1 MPGTLY
7 LVATPIGNLND
18 MTPRAVQTLADAD
31 LIAAEDTRR
40 TLQLLNHFSVKGKL
54 IHYDENNKEKQGP
67 VLLQELLQGKNVAL
81 VTDAG
86 FPGISD
92 PGEAMAK
99 LAIEN
104 GITVVPVPGA
114 NACLTALVASGLPS
128 TPFFFGAF
136 LPKSKKNRKE
146 QLEKWKWIP
155 ATIVLYEAPHRIVT
169 VLEEIL
175 ATWGDRQMAF
185 GRELT
190 KLHEEFWRGTVSQA
204 ISYLKENPP
213 RGEFVLVIA
222 QAEET
227 TLRYEGQT
235 GDLLIADGTNITYQ
249 PNGFNNL
256 YKPDVPKNSYQ
267 PNVFGDMASNIVKD
281 PLELVKEKIAAGVPK
296 KEALSEIAKQFKIP
310 KRDLYNRLIQEQE
323 KG

>member
-7 LVATPIGNLND
+7 LVATPIGNLGD
-18 MTPRAVQTLADAD
+18 MTPRVVQVLTDAD

-40 TLQLLNHFSVKGKL
+40 TLQLLNHFSIKGKL

-67 VLLQELLQGKNVAL
+67 VLLQELLQGKNIAL

-104 GITVVPVPGA
+104 GISVVPVPGA

-136 LPKSKKNRKE
+136 LPKSKKNRRE
-146 QLEKWKWIP
+146 QLIAWKNIP
-155 ATIVLYEAPHRIVT
+155 ATIVLYEAPHRIMD

-175 ATWGDRQMAF
+175 AAWGDRQMAF

-204 ISYLKENPP
+204 ILYLKENPP

-222 QAEET
+222 QGEEP
-227 TLRYEGQT
+227 Q
-235 GDLLIADGTNITYQ
+235 AD
-249 PNGFNNL
+249 
-256 YKPDVPKNSYQ
+256 KEDE
-267 PNVFGDMASNIVKD
+267 KD
-281 PLELVKEKIAAGVPK
+281 PLEAVKEKIAAGVPK
-296 KEALSEIAKQFKIP
+296 KEALSQIAKQFKIP

-323 KG
+323 K

>member
-1 MPGTLY
+1 MSGTLY
-7 LVATPIGNLND
+7 LVATPIGNLGD
-18 MTPRAVQTLADAD
+18 MTPRALEVLAAAD

-40 TLQLLNHFSVKGKL
+40 TLQLLNHFSIKGKL

-67 VLLQELLQGKNVAL
+67 VLLQELLEGKSIAL

-99 LAIEN
+99 LAIEQ
-104 GITVVPVPGA
+104 GVTVVPVPGA

-146 QLEKWKWIP
+146 QLEKWKNIP
-155 ATIVLYEAPHRIVT
+155 ATVVLYEAPHRIVD

-175 ATWGDRQMAF
+175 AAWGDRQMAF

-204 ISYLKENPP
+204 IAYLKENMP

-222 QAEET
+222 QAQEVPAEDEE
-227 TLRYEGQT
+227 E
-235 GDLLIADGTNITYQ
+235 
-249 PNGFNNL
+249 
-256 YKPDVPKNSYQ
+256 
-267 PNVFGDMASNIVKD
+267 KD
-281 PLELVKEKIAAGVPK
+281 PLEAVKEKIAAGVPK
-296 KEALSEIAKQFKIP
+296 KEALAQIAKQFKIP

-323 KG
+323 K

>member
-1 MPGTLY
+1 M
-7 LVATPIGNLND
+7 
-18 MTPRAVQTLADAD
+18 
-31 LIAAEDTRR
+31 
-40 TLQLLNHFSVKGKL
+40 
-54 IHYDENNKEKQGP
+54 
-67 VLLQELLQGKNVAL
+67 QELLDGKNIAL

-104 GITVVPVPGA
+104 GVTVVPVPGA

-155 ATIVLYEAPHRIVT
+155 ATVVLYEAPHRIVT

-175 ATWGDRQMAF
+175 AIWGDRQMAF

-190 KLHEEFWRGTVSQA
+190 KLHEEFWRGTISRA
-204 ISYLKENPP
+204 IDYLKENPP

-222 QAEET
+222 REE
-227 TLRYEGQT
+227 EKP
-235 GDLLIADGTNITYQ
+235 ADEEE
-249 PNGFNNL
+249 
-256 YKPDVPKNSYQ
+256 
-267 PNVFGDMASNIVKD
+267 KD
-281 PLELVKEKIAAGVPK
+281 PLDVVKEKIAAGVPK
-296 KEALSEIAKQFKIP
+296 KEALTEIAKQFKIP

-323 KG
+323 KE

>member
-1 MPGTLY
+1 MSGTLF
-7 LVATPIGNLND
+7 LVATPIGNLGD
-18 MTPRAVQTLADAD
+18 MTPRALEVLAAAD

-40 TLQLLNHFSVKGKL
+40 TLQLLNHFSIKGKL

-67 VLLQELLQGKNVAL
+67 VLLQELLEGKNIAL

-99 LAIEN
+99 LAIEK
-104 GITVVPVPGA
+104 GVTVVPVPGA

-146 QLEKWKWIP
+146 QLEKWKNIP
-155 ATIVLYEAPHRIVT
+155 ATVVLYEAPHRIVD

-175 ATWGDRQMAF
+175 AAWGDRQMAF

-204 ISYLKENPP
+204 IAYLKENTP
-213 RGEFVLVIA
+213 RGEFVLVIDQTQEA
-222 QAEET
+222 LEED
-227 TLRYEGQT
+227 EEE
-235 GDLLIADGTNITYQ
+235 
-249 PNGFNNL
+249 
-256 YKPDVPKNSYQ
+256 
-267 PNVFGDMASNIVKD
+267 KD
-281 PLELVKEKIAAGVPK
+281 PLEAVKEKIAAGVPK
-296 KEALSEIAKQFKIP
+296 KEALAQIAKQFKIP

-323 KG
+323 K

>member
-7 LVATPIGNLND
+7 LVATPIGNLGD
-18 MTPRAVQTLADAD
+18 MTPRAVQVLTDAG

-40 TLQLLNHFSVKGKL
+40 TLQLLNHFSIKGKL

-67 VLLQELLQGKNVAL
+67 VLLQELLQGTDVAL

-92 PGEAMAK
+92 PGEAMAA
-99 LAIEN
+99 LAIQN

-155 ATIVLYEAPHRIVT
+155 ATVVLYEAPHRIVD

-175 ATWGDRQMAF
+175 AAWGDRQMAF

-190 KLHEEFWRGTVSQA
+190 KLHEEFWRGSISEA
-204 ISYLKENPP
+204 ISYLKENVP

-222 QAEET
+222 QAEEAAAEPA
-227 TLRYEGQT
+227 LAEPGK
-235 GDLLIADGTNITYQ
+235 A
-249 PNGFNNL
+249 
-256 YKPDVPKNSYQ
+256 
-267 PNVFGDMASNIVKD
+267 AD
-281 PLELVKEKIAAGVPK
+281 PLEAVKEKIAQGVPK

-323 KG
+323 KE

>member
-1 MPGTLY
+1 MSGTLY
-7 LVATPIGNLND
+7 LVATPIGNLGD
-18 MTPRAVQTLADAD
+18 MTPRALEILAAAD

-40 TLQLLNHFSVKGKL
+40 TLQLLNHFSIKGKL

-67 VLLQELLQGKNVAL
+67 VLLQELLEGKNIAL

-99 LAIEN
+99 LAIEK
-104 GITVVPVPGA
+104 GVTIVPVPGA

-146 QLEKWKWIP
+146 QLEKWKNIP
-155 ATIVLYEAPHRIVT
+155 ATVVLYEAPHRIVD

-175 ATWGDRQMAF
+175 AAWGDRQMAF

-204 ISYLKENPP
+204 IAYLKENTP
-213 RGEFVLVIA
+213 RGEFVLVIDQTQEA
-222 QAEET
+222 LAEDE
-227 TLRYEGQT
+227 EE
-235 GDLLIADGTNITYQ
+235 
-249 PNGFNNL
+249 
-256 YKPDVPKNSYQ
+256 
-267 PNVFGDMASNIVKD
+267 KD
-281 PLELVKEKIAAGVPK
+281 PLEAVKEKIAAGVPK
-296 KEALSEIAKQFKIP
+296 KEALAQIAKQFKIP

-323 KG
+323 K

>member
-1 MPGTLY
+1 MPGTLF
-7 LVATPIGNLND
+7 LVATPIGNLGD
-18 MTPRAVQTLADAD
+18 MTPRALQALTDAD

-40 TLQLLNHFSVKGKL
+40 TLQLLNHFSIKGKLIHYIKGKL

-67 VLLQELLQGKNVAL
+67 VLLQELLQGNNVAL

-86 FPGISD
+86 FPG
-92 PGEAMAK
+92 EAMAQ

-104 GITVVPVPGA
+104 GITVTPVPGA

-146 QLEKWKWIP
+146 QLEKWKQIP
-155 ATIVLYEAPHRIVT
+155 ATVVLYEAPHRIVE

-175 ATWGDRQMAF
+175 AVWGDRQMAF

-190 KLHEEFWRGTVSQA
+190 KLHEEFWRGSVSQA

-222 QAEET
+222 QAEEKPPDDV
-227 TLRYEGQT
+227 
-235 GDLLIADGTNITYQ
+235 GDT
-249 PNGFNNL
+249 
-256 YKPDVPKNSYQ
+256 
-267 PNVFGDMASNIVKD
+267 D
-281 PLELVKEKIAAGVPK
+281 PLDMVKEKIAKGVPK

-323 KG
+323 KE

>member
-1 MPGTLY
+1 MSGTLF
-7 LVATPIGNLND
+7 LVATPIGNLGD
-18 MTPRAVQTLADAD
+18 MTPRALEVLAAAD

-40 TLQLLNHFSVKGKL
+40 TLQLLNHFSIKGKL

-67 VLLQELLQGKNVAL
+67 VLLQELLEGKNIAL

-99 LAIEN
+99 LAIEK
-104 GITVVPVPGA
+104 GVTVVPVPGA

-146 QLEKWKWIP
+146 QLEKWKNIP
-155 ATIVLYEAPHRIVT
+155 ATVVLYEAPHRIVD

-175 ATWGDRQMAF
+175 AAWGDRQMAF

-204 ISYLKENPP
+204 VAHLKENTP

-222 QAEET
+222 QAQEVSAEDEE
-227 TLRYEGQT
+227 E
-235 GDLLIADGTNITYQ
+235 
-249 PNGFNNL
+249 
-256 YKPDVPKNSYQ
+256 
-267 PNVFGDMASNIVKD
+267 KD
-281 PLELVKEKIAAGVPK
+281 PLEAVKEKIAAGVPK
-296 KEALSEIAKQFKIP
+296 KEALAQIAKQFKIP

-323 KG
+323 K

>member
-1 MPGTLY
+1 MSGTLY
-7 LVATPIGNLND
+7 LVATPIGNLGD
-18 MTPRAVQTLADAD
+18 MTPRALEVLAAAD

-40 TLQLLNHFSVKGKL
+40 TLQLLNHFSIKGKL

-67 VLLQELLQGKNVAL
+67 VLLQELLEGKNIAL

-99 LAIEN
+99 LAIEK
-104 GITVVPVPGA
+104 GVTVVPVPGA

-146 QLEKWKWIP
+146 QLEKWKNIP
-155 ATIVLYEAPHRIVT
+155 ATVVLYEAPHRIVD

-175 ATWGDRQMAF
+175 AAWGDRQMAF

-204 ISYLKENPP
+204 IAYLKENTP

-222 QAEET
+222 QAQEVLAEDEE
-227 TLRYEGQT
+227 E
-235 GDLLIADGTNITYQ
+235 
-249 PNGFNNL
+249 
-256 YKPDVPKNSYQ
+256 
-267 PNVFGDMASNIVKD
+267 KD
-281 PLELVKEKIAAGVPK
+281 PLEAVKEKIAAGVSK
-296 KEALSEIAKQFKIP
+296 KEALAQIAKQFKIP

-323 KG
+323 K

>member
-1 MPGTLY
+1 MSGTLF
-7 LVATPIGNLND
+7 LVATPIGNLGD
-18 MTPRAVQTLADAD
+18 MTPRALEVLAAAD

-40 TLQLLNHFSVKGKL
+40 TLQLLNHFSIKGKL
-54 IHYDENNKEKQGP
+54 IHYDENNKEKQSP
-67 VLLQELLQGKNVAL
+67 VLLQELLEGKNIAL

-99 LAIEN
+99 LAIEQ
-104 GITVVPVPGA
+104 GVTVVPVPGA

-146 QLEKWKWIP
+146 QLEKWKQIP
-155 ATIVLYEAPHRIVT
+155 ATVVLYEAPHRIVE

-175 ATWGDRQMAF
+175 AAWGDRQMAF

-204 ISYLKENPP
+204 IAYLKENSP
-213 RGEFVLVIA
+213 RGEFVLVIDQTQEA
-222 QAEET
+222 LEED
-227 TLRYEGQT
+227 EEE
-235 GDLLIADGTNITYQ
+235 
-249 PNGFNNL
+249 
-256 YKPDVPKNSYQ
+256 
-267 PNVFGDMASNIVKD
+267 KD
-281 PLELVKEKIAAGVPK
+281 PLEAVKEKIAAGVPK
-296 KEALSEIAKQFKIP
+296 KEALAQIAKQFKIP

-323 KG
+323 K

>member
-1 MPGTLY
+1 MSGTLF
-7 LVATPIGNLND
+7 LVATPIGNLGD
-18 MTPRAVQTLADAD
+18 MTPRALEVLAAAD

-40 TLQLLNHFSVKGKL
+40 TLQLLNHFSIKGKL

-67 VLLQELLQGKNVAL
+67 VLLQELLEGKNIAL

-99 LAIEN
+99 LAIEK
-104 GITVVPVPGA
+104 GVTVVPVPGA

-146 QLEKWKWIP
+146 QLEKWKNIP
-155 ATIVLYEAPHRIVT
+155 ATVVLYEAPHRIVD

-175 ATWGDRQMAF
+175 AAWGDRQMAF

-204 ISYLKENPP
+204 ITYLKENTP

-222 QAEET
+222 QAQEVSAEDEE
-227 TLRYEGQT
+227 E
-235 GDLLIADGTNITYQ
+235 
-249 PNGFNNL
+249 
-256 YKPDVPKNSYQ
+256 
-267 PNVFGDMASNIVKD
+267 KD
-281 PLELVKEKIAAGVPK
+281 PLEAVKEKIAAGIPK
-296 KEALSEIAKQFKIP
+296 KEALAQIAKQFKIP

-323 KG
+323 K

>member
-1 MPGTLY
+1 MSGTLF
-7 LVATPIGNLND
+7 LVATPIGNLGD
-18 MTPRAVQTLADAD
+18 MTPRALEILAAAD

-40 TLQLLNHFSVKGKL
+40 TLQLLNHFSIKGKL

-67 VLLQELLQGKNVAL
+67 VLLQELLEGKNIAL

-99 LAIEN
+99 LAIEQ
-104 GITVVPVPGA
+104 GVTVVPVPGA

-146 QLEKWKWIP
+146 QLEKWKNIP
-155 ATIVLYEAPHRIVT
+155 ATVVLYEAPHRIVD

-175 ATWGDRQMAF
+175 AAWGDRQMAF

-204 ISYLKENPP
+204 IAYLKENTP

-222 QAEET
+222 QAQEVPAEDEE
-227 TLRYEGQT
+227 E
-235 GDLLIADGTNITYQ
+235 
-249 PNGFNNL
+249 
-256 YKPDVPKNSYQ
+256 
-267 PNVFGDMASNIVKD
+267 KD
-281 PLELVKEKIAAGVPK
+281 PLEAVKEKIAAGVPK
-296 KEALSEIAKQFKIP
+296 KEALAQIAKQFKIP

-323 KG
+323 K

>member
-1 MPGTLY
+1 MSGTLY
-7 LVATPIGNLND
+7 LVATPIGNLGD
-18 MTPRAVQTLADAD
+18 MTPRALEVLAAAD

-40 TLQLLNHFSVKGKL
+40 TLQLLNHFSIKGKL

-67 VLLQELLQGKNVAL
+67 VLLQELLEGKNIAL

-99 LAIEN
+99 LAIEQ
-104 GITVVPVPGA
+104 GVTVVPVPGA

-146 QLEKWKWIP
+146 QLEKWKNIP
-155 ATIVLYEAPHRIVT
+155 ATVVLYEAPHRIVD

-175 ATWGDRQMAF
+175 AAWGDRQMAF

-204 ISYLKENPP
+204 IAYLKENTP
-213 RGEFVLVIA
+213 RGEFVLVIDQTQEA
-222 QAEET
+222 LEED
-227 TLRYEGQT
+227 EEE
-235 GDLLIADGTNITYQ
+235 
-249 PNGFNNL
+249 
-256 YKPDVPKNSYQ
+256 
-267 PNVFGDMASNIVKD
+267 KD
-281 PLELVKEKIAAGVPK
+281 PLEAVKEKIAAGVPK
-296 KEALSEIAKQFKIP
+296 KEALAQIAKQFKIP

-323 KG
+323 K

>member
-7 LVATPIGNLND
+7 LVATPIGNLGD
-18 MTPRAVQTLADAD
+18 MTPRAVQALTDAD

-40 TLQLLNHFSVKGKL
+40 TLQLLNYFSIKGKL
-54 IHYDENNKEKQGP
+54 IHYDENNKEKQGS
-67 VLLQELLQGKNVAL
+67 VLLQELLQGSDVAL

-92 PGEAMAK
+92 PGEAMAA
-99 LAIEN
+99 LAIQN
-104 GITVVPVPGA
+104 GIAVVPVPGA

-146 QLEKWKWIP
+146 QLEKWKGIP
-155 ATIVLYEAPHRIVT
+155 ATVVLYEAPHRIVE

-175 ATWGDRQMAF
+175 AAWGDRRMAF

-190 KLHEEFWRGTVSQA
+190 KIHEEFWRGSVSEA
-204 ISYLKENPP
+204 IAYLKENPP

-222 QAEET
+222 RGEEATGEMTAAEP
-227 TLRYEGQT
+227 GK
-235 GDLLIADGTNITYQ
+235 A
-249 PNGFNNL
+249 
-256 YKPDVPKNSYQ
+256 
-267 PNVFGDMASNIVKD
+267 AD
-281 PLELVKEKIAAGVPK
+281 PLDMVKEKIAKGVPK
-296 KEALSEIAKQFKIP
+296 KEAMSEIAKQFKIP
-310 KRDLYNRLIQEQE
+310 RRDLYNRLIQEQE
-323 KG
+323 K

>member
-1 MPGTLY
+1 MSGTLF
-7 LVATPIGNLND
+7 LVATPIGNLGD
-18 MTPRAVQTLADAD
+18 MTPRALEVLAAAD

-40 TLQLLNHFSVKGKL
+40 TLQLLNHFSIKGKL

-67 VLLQELLQGKNVAL
+67 VLLQELLEGKNIAL

-99 LAIEN
+99 LAIEK
-104 GITVVPVPGA
+104 GVTVVPVPGA

-146 QLEKWKWIP
+146 QLEKWKNIP
-155 ATIVLYEAPHRIVT
+155 ATVVLYEAPHRIVD

-175 ATWGDRQMAF
+175 AAWGDRQMAF

-204 ISYLKENPP
+204 ITYLKENTP

-222 QAEET
+222 QAQEVPAEDEE
-227 TLRYEGQT
+227 E
-235 GDLLIADGTNITYQ
+235 
-249 PNGFNNL
+249 
-256 YKPDVPKNSYQ
+256 
-267 PNVFGDMASNIVKD
+267 KD
-281 PLELVKEKIAAGVPK
+281 PLEAVKEKIAAGVPK
-296 KEALSEIAKQFKIP
+296 KEALAQIAKQFKIP

-323 KG
+323 K

>member
-7 LVATPIGNLND
+7 LVATPIGNLGD
-18 MTPRAVQTLADAD
+18 MTPRAVQVLTDAD
-31 LIAAEDTRR
+31 WIAAEDTRR
-40 TLQLLNHFSVKGKL
+40 TLQLLNHFSIKGKL

-67 VLLQELLQGKNVAL
+67 VLLQELLQGKNIAL

-104 GITVVPVPGA
+104 GISVVPVPGA

-136 LPKSKKNRKE
+136 LPKSKKNRRE
-146 QLEKWKWIP
+146 QLVAWKNIP
-155 ATIVLYEAPHRIVT
+155 ATIVLYEAPHRIMD

-175 ATWGDRQMAF
+175 AAWGDRQMAF

-204 ISYLKENPP
+204 ILYLKENPP

-222 QAEET
+222 QGEEP
-227 TLRYEGQT
+227 Q
-235 GDLLIADGTNITYQ
+235 AD
-249 PNGFNNL
+249 
-256 YKPDVPKNSYQ
+256 KEDE
-267 PNVFGDMASNIVKD
+267 KD
-281 PLELVKEKIAAGVPK
+281 PLEAVKEKIAAGVPK
-296 KEALSEIAKQFKIP
+296 KEALSQIAKQFKIP

-323 KG
+323 KE

>member
-1 MPGTLY
+1 MSGTLY
-7 LVATPIGNLND
+7 LVATPIGNLGD
-18 MTPRAVQTLADAD
+18 MTPRALEILAAAD

-40 TLQLLNHFSVKGKL
+40 TLQLLNHFSIKGKL

-67 VLLQELLQGKNVAL
+67 VLLQELLEGKNIAL

-99 LAIEN
+99 LAIEK
-104 GITVVPVPGA
+104 GVTVVPVPGA

-146 QLEKWKWIP
+146 QLEKWKNIP
-155 ATIVLYEAPHRIVT
+155 ATVVLYEAPHRIVD

-175 ATWGDRQMAF
+175 AAWGDRQMAF

-204 ISYLKENPP
+204 IAYLKENTP

-222 QAEET
+222 QAQEVLAEDEE
-227 TLRYEGQT
+227 E
-235 GDLLIADGTNITYQ
+235 
-249 PNGFNNL
+249 
-256 YKPDVPKNSYQ
+256 
-267 PNVFGDMASNIVKD
+267 KD
-281 PLELVKEKIAAGVPK
+281 PLEAVKEKIAAGVPK
-296 KEALSEIAKQFKIP
+296 KEALAQIAKQFKIP

-323 KG
+323 K

>member
-7 LVATPIGNLND
+7 LVATPIGNLGD
-18 MTPRAVQTLADAD
+18 MTPRAVQVLTDAD

-40 TLQLLNHFSVKGKL
+40 TLQLLNHFSIKGKL

-67 VLLQELLQGKNVAL
+67 VLLQELLQGKNIAL

-104 GITVVPVPGA
+104 GISVVPVPGA

-136 LPKSKKNRKE
+136 LPKSKKNRRE
-146 QLEKWKWIP
+146 QLIAWKNIP
-155 ATIVLYEAPHRIVT
+155 ATIVLYEAPHRIMD

-175 ATWGDRQMAF
+175 VAWGDRQMAF

-204 ISYLKENPP
+204 ILYLKENPP

-222 QAEET
+222 QGEEP
-227 TLRYEGQT
+227 Q
-235 GDLLIADGTNITYQ
+235 AD
-249 PNGFNNL
+249 
-256 YKPDVPKNSYQ
+256 KEDE
-267 PNVFGDMASNIVKD
+267 KD
-281 PLELVKEKIAAGVPK
+281 PLEAVKEKIAAGVPK
-296 KEALSEIAKQFKIP
+296 KEALSQIAKQFKIP

-323 KG
+323 KE

>member
-1 MPGTLY
+1 MSGTLY
-7 LVATPIGNLND
+7 LVATPIGNLGD
-18 MTPRAVQTLADAD
+18 MTPRALEVLAAAD

-40 TLQLLNHFSVKGKL
+40 TLQLLNHFSIKGKQ

-67 VLLQELLQGKNVAL
+67 VLLQELLEGKNIAL

-99 LAIEN
+99 LAIEK
-104 GITVVPVPGA
+104 GVTVVPVPGA
-114 NACLTALVASGLPS
+114 NACLTALVASGLPP

-146 QLEKWKWIP
+146 QLEKWKNIP
-155 ATIVLYEAPHRIVT
+155 ATVVLYEAPHRIVD

-175 ATWGDRQMAF
+175 AAWGDRQMAF

-204 ISYLKENPP
+204 ISYLKENTP

-222 QAEET
+222 QAQEVPAEDEE
-227 TLRYEGQT
+227 G
-235 GDLLIADGTNITYQ
+235 
-249 PNGFNNL
+249 
-256 YKPDVPKNSYQ
+256 
-267 PNVFGDMASNIVKD
+267 KD
-281 PLELVKEKIAAGVPK
+281 PLEAVKEKIAAGVPK
-296 KEALSEIAKQFKIP
+296 KEALAQIAKQFKIP

-323 KG
+323 K

>member
-1 MPGTLY
+1 MSGTLY
-7 LVATPIGNLND
+7 LVATPIGNLGD
-18 MTPRAVQTLADAD
+18 MTPRALEVLAAAD

-40 TLQLLNHFSVKGKL
+40 TLQLLNHFSIKGKL

-67 VLLQELLQGKNVAL
+67 VLLQELLEGKNIAL

-99 LAIEN
+99 LAIEK
-104 GITVVPVPGA
+104 GVTVVPVPGA

-146 QLEKWKWIP
+146 QLEKWKNIP
-155 ATIVLYEAPHRIVT
+155 ATVVLYEAPHRIVD

-175 ATWGDRQMAF
+175 AAWGDRQMAF

-204 ISYLKENPP
+204 IAYLKENSP

-222 QAEET
+222 QA
-227 TLRYEGQT
+227 RRFRQR
-235 GDLLIADGTNITYQ
+235 
-249 PNGFNNL
+249 
-256 YKPDVPKNSYQ
+256 
-267 PNVFGDMASNIVKD
+267 M
-281 PLELVKEKIAAGVPK
+281 K
-296 KEALSEIAKQFKIP
+296 KKKTRWKQ
-310 KRDLYNRLIQEQE
+310 
-323 KG
+323 

>member
-7 LVATPIGNLND
+7 LVATPIGNLGD
-18 MTPRAVQTLADAD
+18 MTPRAVQVLTDAD

-40 TLQLLNHFSVKGKL
+40 TLQLLNHFSIKGKL

-67 VLLQELLQGKNVAL
+67 VLLQELLQGKNIAL

-104 GITVVPVPGA
+104 GISVVPVPGA

-136 LPKSKKNRKE
+136 LPKSKKNRRE
-146 QLEKWKWIP
+146 QLIAWKNIP
-155 ATIVLYEAPHRIVT
+155 ATIVLYEAPHRIMD

-175 ATWGDRQMAF
+175 AAWGDRQMAF

-204 ISYLKENPP
+204 ILYLKENPP

-222 QAEET
+222 QGEEP
-227 TLRYEGQT
+227 Q
-235 GDLLIADGTNITYQ
+235 AD
-249 PNGFNNL
+249 
-256 YKPDVPKNSYQ
+256 KEDE
-267 PNVFGDMASNIVKD
+267 KD
-281 PLELVKEKIAAGVPK
+281 PLEAVKEKIAAGVPK
-296 KEALSEIAKQFKIP
+296 KEALSQIAKQFKIP

-323 KG
+323 KE

>member
-1 MPGTLY
+1 MSGTLY
-7 LVATPIGNLND
+7 LVATPIGNLGD
-18 MTPRAVQTLADAD
+18 MTPRALEILTAAD

-40 TLQLLNHFSVKGKL
+40 TLQLLNHFSIKGKL

-67 VLLQELLQGKNVAL
+67 VLLQELLEGKNIAL

-99 LAIEN
+99 LAIEK
-104 GITVVPVPGA
+104 GVTVVPVPGA

-146 QLEKWKWIP
+146 QLEKWKNIP
-155 ATIVLYEAPHRIVT
+155 ATVVLYEAPHRIVD

-175 ATWGDRQMAF
+175 AAWGDRQMAF

-204 ISYLKENPP
+204 IAYLKENTP

-222 QAEET
+222 QAQEVLAEDEE
-227 TLRYEGQT
+227 E
-235 GDLLIADGTNITYQ
+235 
-249 PNGFNNL
+249 
-256 YKPDVPKNSYQ
+256 
-267 PNVFGDMASNIVKD
+267 KD
-281 PLELVKEKIAAGVPK
+281 PLEAVKEKIAAGVPK
-296 KEALSEIAKQFKIP
+296 KEALAQIAKQFKIP

-323 KG
+323 K

>member
-1 MPGTLY
+1 
-7 LVATPIGNLND
+7 
-18 MTPRAVQTLADAD
+18 LAEAD

-40 TLQLLNHFSVKGKL
+40 TLQLLNHFSIKGKL
-54 IHYDENNKEKQGP
+54 LHYDENNKEKQGT

-92 PGEAMAK
+92 PGEAMAQ
-99 LAIEN
+99 LAIQN

-146 QLEKWKWIP
+146 QLEKWKQIP
-155 ATIVLYEAPHRIVT
+155 ATIVLYEAPHRILE

-175 ATWGDRQMAF
+175 AVWSDRQMAF

-190 KLHEEFWRGTVSQA
+190 KLHEEFRRGRVSEV

-222 QAEET
+222 RAEEK
-227 TLRYEGQT
+227 
-235 GDLLIADGTNITYQ
+235 
-249 PNGFNNL
+249 P
-256 YKPDVPKNSYQ
+256 PDVSEE
-267 PNVFGDMASNIVKD
+267 ID
-281 PLELVKEKIAAGVPK
+281 PLDAVKVKIAEGVPK
-296 KEALSEIAKQFKIP
+296 KEALSEIAKQYKIP

-323 KG
+323 KE

>member
-1 MPGTLY
+1 MSGTLF
-7 LVATPIGNLND
+7 LVATPIGNLGD
-18 MTPRAVQTLADAD
+18 MTPRALEILTAAD

-40 TLQLLNHFSVKGKL
+40 TLQLLNHFSIKGKL

-67 VLLQELLQGKNVAL
+67 VLLQELLEGKNIAL

-99 LAIEN
+99 LAIEQ
-104 GITVVPVPGA
+104 GVTVVPVPGA

-146 QLEKWKWIP
+146 QLEKWKNIP
-155 ATIVLYEAPHRIVT
+155 ATVVLYEAPHRIVD

-175 ATWGDRQMAF
+175 AAWGDRQMAF

-204 ISYLKENPP
+204 IAYLKENTP

-222 QAEET
+222 QAQEVPAEDEE
-227 TLRYEGQT
+227 E
-235 GDLLIADGTNITYQ
+235 
-249 PNGFNNL
+249 
-256 YKPDVPKNSYQ
+256 
-267 PNVFGDMASNIVKD
+267 KD
-281 PLELVKEKIAAGVPK
+281 PLEAVKEKIAAGVPK
-296 KEALSEIAKQFKIP
+296 KEALAQIAKQFKIP

-323 KG
+323 K

>member
-1 MPGTLY
+1 MPGTLF
-7 LVATPIGNLND
+7 LVATPIGNLGD
-18 MTPRAVQTLADAD
+18 MTPRAVQVLTDAD

-40 TLQLLNHFSVKGKL
+40 TLQLLNHFSIKGKL

-67 VLLQELLQGKNVAL
+67 VLLQELLQGNNVAL

-104 GITVVPVPGA
+104 GITVTPVPGA

-146 QLEKWKWIP
+146 QLEKWKQIP
-155 ATIVLYEAPHRIVT
+155 ATVVLYEAPHRIVE

-175 ATWGDRQMAF
+175 AVWGDRQMAF
-185 GRELT
+185 GRE
-190 KLHEEFWRGTVSQA
+190 
-204 ISYLKENPP
+204 P

-222 QAEET
+222 QAEEKPPDDV
-227 TLRYEGQT
+227 
-235 GDLLIADGTNITYQ
+235 GDT
-249 PNGFNNL
+249 
-256 YKPDVPKNSYQ
+256 
-267 PNVFGDMASNIVKD
+267 D
-281 PLELVKEKIAAGVPK
+281 PLDMVKEKIAKGVPK

-323 KG
+323 KE

>member
-1 MPGTLY
+1 MSGTLF
-7 LVATPIGNLND
+7 LVATPIGNLGD
-18 MTPRAVQTLADAD
+18 MTPRALEVLAAAD

-40 TLQLLNHFSVKGKL
+40 TLQLLNHFSIKGKL

-67 VLLQELLQGKNVAL
+67 VLLQELLEGKNIAL

-99 LAIEN
+99 LAIEK
-104 GITVVPVPGA
+104 GVTVVPVPGA

-146 QLEKWKWIP
+146 QLEKWKNIP
-155 ATIVLYEAPHRIVT
+155 ATVVLYEAPHRIVD

-175 ATWGDRQMAF
+175 AAWGDRQMAF

-204 ISYLKENPP
+204 ITYLKENTP
-213 RGEFVLVIA
+213 RGEFVLVTA
-222 QAEET
+222 QAQEVPAEDEE
-227 TLRYEGQT
+227 E
-235 GDLLIADGTNITYQ
+235 
-249 PNGFNNL
+249 
-256 YKPDVPKNSYQ
+256 
-267 PNVFGDMASNIVKD
+267 KD
-281 PLELVKEKIAAGVPK
+281 PLEAVKEKIAAGIPK
-296 KEALSEIAKQFKIP
+296 KEALAQIAKQFKIP

-323 KG
+323 K

>member
-1 MPGTLY
+1 MSGTLY
-7 LVATPIGNLND
+7 LVATPIGNLGD
-18 MTPRAVQTLADAD
+18 MTPRALEVLAAAD

-40 TLQLLNHFSVKGKL
+40 TLQLLNHFSIKGKL

-67 VLLQELLQGKNVAL
+67 VLLQELLEGKNIAL

-99 LAIEN
+99 LAIEK
-104 GITVVPVPGA
+104 GVTVVPVPGA

-146 QLEKWKWIP
+146 QLEKWKNIP
-155 ATIVLYEAPHRIVT
+155 ATVVLYEAPHRIVD

-175 ATWGDRQMAF
+175 AAWGDRQMAF

-204 ISYLKENPP
+204 IAYLKENTP

-222 QAEET
+222 QAQEVLAEDEE
-227 TLRYEGQT
+227 E
-235 GDLLIADGTNITYQ
+235 
-249 PNGFNNL
+249 
-256 YKPDVPKNSYQ
+256 
-267 PNVFGDMASNIVKD
+267 KD
-281 PLELVKEKIAAGVPK
+281 PLEAVKEKIAAGVPK
-296 KEALSEIAKQFKIP
+296 KEALAQIAKQFKIP

-323 KG
+323 K